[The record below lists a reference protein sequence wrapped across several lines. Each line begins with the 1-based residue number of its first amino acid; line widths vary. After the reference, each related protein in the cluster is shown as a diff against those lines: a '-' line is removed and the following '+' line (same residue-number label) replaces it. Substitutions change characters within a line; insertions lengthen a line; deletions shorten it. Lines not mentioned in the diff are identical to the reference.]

1 MSSGSRSLGGKANLA
16 RGILERIAGQRTVA
30 LLILLVVGVV
40 SLPVAAY
47 FLDSPGRENWIVPA
61 QLLAMAAIG
70 ALVGRLFPGIAGSSG
85 SRPVLVGAITGVVM
99 ALVGVAIF
107 FLLLNG
113 FSGA

>member
-1 MSSGSRSLGGKANLA
+1 M
-16 RGILERIAGQRTVA
+16 
-30 LLILLVVGVV
+30 ILLVAGIL

-47 FLDSPGRENWIVPA
+47 FLDSPGTENWIVPA
-61 QLLAMAAIG
+61 QLVAMAAIG
-70 ALVGRLFPGIAGSSG
+70 AVVGRLLPGIAGSAG
-85 SRPVLVGAITGVVM
+85 RRPVLVGAVMGVVM